1 MTVTIDRRR
10 GEDGWG
16 AAAAAPTPPL
26 SPFGAAVN
34 SSVGSVTGGCVPLG
48 LSNIVVATPAPSPSP
63 LAASTA
69 KISPTAAAAAA
80 VSSSERYA
88 ATSQVSAAGSN
99 ANDADYGL
107 QRAFMAQP
115 RVIFYYYYHFYYHL
129 NSFEPFSFLL
139 GWKLSPLVFY
149 HYFTLRNAT
158 GLSFQA
164 NSQVLLSGWKLSPV
178 AFYH

>member
-1 MTVTIDRRR
+1 MVTVTIDRRR

-26 SPFGAAVN
+26 SPFGAAVS

-63 LAASTA
+63 LAASVA
-69 KISPTAAAAAA
+69 KLSATAALAA
-80 VSSSERYA
+80 SSASERYA
-88 ATSQVSAAGSN
+88 ATSHVSAAGSN

-115 RVIFYYYYHFYYHL
+115 RVC
-129 NSFEPFSFLL
+129 
-139 GWKLSPLVFY
+139 
-149 HYFTLRNAT
+149 HYFSIFTIQIQFRNSVFEKWNQLLPSVYQKRVRNASET
-158 GLSFQA
+158 RQKRVR
-164 NSQVLLSGWKLSPV
+164 NVLEMG
-178 AFYH
+178 